1 MPPIVTA
8 RADPSNASTTH
19 MDRTTALAAHHP
31 ISLVVVG
38 ASGSDGLRQLVTF
51 VAAMPASLSAA
62 VLVVLHR
69 PADRPSHLPEIL
81 ARSSH
86 LGVVVPVQG
95 ERLRTGV
102 CYLADRDH
110 HLSVGASSTVE
121 LTPDHRYRNRTVD
134 LLFTAAAR
142 HARDRV
148 IGVVLEGAL
157 SDGAAGLAA
166 IRRAGGGAM
175 VLDAHPG
182 RRGGM
187 PQAARGAVP
196 DAQVANSP
204 AELAAAVLASLA
216 AADSLPA

>member
-1 MPPIVTA
+1 MPLTGTA
-8 RADPSNASTTH
+8 RADRRKASTSDI
-19 MDRTTALAAHHP
+19 DRTRALEAHQP
-31 ISLVVVG
+31 TPLVVVG
-38 ASGSDGLRQLVTF
+38 ASGSDGLRQLVAF
-51 VAAMPASLSAA
+51 VAALPANLPAA

-69 PADRPSHLPEIL
+69 PAGRRSHLPAIL

-86 LGVVVPVQG
+86 LRVVIPVQC
-95 ERLRTGV
+95 EPLRTGV
-102 CYLADRDH
+102 CYVADLDH
-110 HLSVGASSTVE
+110 HLSVGSSSTVE
-121 LTPDHRYRNRTVD
+121 LTPDHQYRNRTVD
-134 LLFTAAAR
+134 LLFAAAAR

-175 VLDAHPG
+175 VLDAYPD

-204 AELAAAVLASLA
+204 SELAAAVVASLA
-216 AADSLPA
+216 PADSLPA